1 MKQNEFNRDD
11 AIRRFQECHLG
22 HTPAEMGY
30 TAIDEYKDC
39 YVYAKKQKSL
49 DIFFKFERNSKA
61 FNIILPVFS
70 ILFLAICVWI
80 IVSPEIP
87 KAGII
92 ILWLI
97 SLFLFAVI
105 GYVLFNID
113 CYLFIIQRNVT
124 TVKKL

>member
-1 MKQNEFNRDD
+1 MKQNEFNQGD
-11 AIRRFQECHLG
+11 AIRRFQKYHLG
-22 HTPAEMGY
+22 RTPAEMGY
-30 TAIDEYKDC
+30 TVIDEYKDC
-39 YVYAKKQKSL
+39 YVYAKKQESL

-61 FNIILPVFS
+61 FNIILPVFL

-87 KAGII
+87 IAGII
-92 ILWLI
+92 LLWLI
-97 SLFLFAVI
+97 TLFLFAVI

-113 CYLFIIQRNVT
+113 CNLFIILRNVT